1 MENLRRDKIL
11 FISLVSLL
19 LVLVSAGLISFL
31 LRSRDYDNLFLEYQA
46 VRMAAAAMEV
56 FQHQGTIAPEQFP
69 ETVRGFGVYSSDGAA
84 LMARGTAPGA
94 LPPSVVNEPSPYK
107 TVIEGNTLRLLRTV
121 GVMSAPGAGYSRSE
135 PTSTSR
141 APSRMSRQFIVLDY
155 DISSHLA
162 EFRARTF
169 YWSGLTVSFFLL
181 LGLVWALYRRVQV
194 YQIQEQ
200 KQRGLVQLGAAA
212 RTLTHEIRNP
222 LGAIQ
227 IQNAVLKRKL
237 PSTYHDSL
245 TVFDEEISRISLLVD
260 RVRDFLQNSIG
271 TIEPVDIAELLHSLA
286 RLFEFAVQIDSPPG
300 PIEVPFDRA
309 RLRSVFENVIKNAGE
324 SMHGDGLVEVT
335 VTDARRTVIVSVADR
350 GEGVPKDNR
359 DRIFDPFFTTKNEG
373 SGVGLAITRQ
383 FLAVMGGSIELL
395 DRTGGGSEF
404 RITLS
409 KEYTRATADR

>member
-84 LMARGTAPGA
+84 LMARGTAPRA

-121 GVMSAPGAGYSRSE
+121 GVMSAPGAGHSRSE

>member
-121 GVMSAPGAGYSRSE
+121 GVMSAPGAGHSRSE